1 MRVPTATSEDKCLT
15 PASLPLAIFVVSIPF
30 NLGTISNHHLFV
42 IDVDMG
48 SLIGEDFPRVVRLPA
63 RKLQDVP
70 AKPTSN
76 HIVGISSNTASSKY
90 TKSFYSAIIP
100 FRMKRSRKQR
110 QIDKLDLQKSEF
122 MTCAESY
129 CRKIFSGK
137 TPYSSTIA
145 KWLARRRVF
154 VWMLRQRETVG
165 GPTQP
170 LQEVQSLRQG
180 KILPN
185 QSQTTV

>member
-15 PASLPLAIFVVSIPF
+15 LASLPLAIFVVSIPF

-48 SLIGEDFPRVVRLPA
+48 SLIGEDFPRVVRLPG

-100 FRMKRSRKQR
+100 FRMKRSRDRLTSLTCRSPSLWRVPSLTVEKFSVAR
-110 QIDKLDLQKSEF
+110 LHTLLQ
-122 MTCAESY
+122 
-129 CRKIFSGK
+129 
-137 TPYSSTIA
+137 
-145 KWLARRRVF
+145 
-154 VWMLRQRETVG
+154 
-165 GPTQP
+165 
-170 LQEVQSLRQG
+170 
-180 KILPN
+180 
-185 QSQTTV
+185 